1 MNTTAIDIYLYAP
14 NGARPVIHEWE
25 NVDFKTGNYSATLKP
40 GWWNSTSSV
49 SLELTIVAAGQP
61 VFTSPFPAAPIFTA
75 TYSGTSTDGS
85 AAVAGAVEQVN
96 NTPTEKHGLS
106 KGALA
111 AAVLIPLL
119 LVIGLVSAAYIRIT
133 RQKGK
138 EKRKQFSEM
147 VDKRMSTISADWKSL
162 SGAGAN
168 AAIRNSMA
176 MPGNRASSF
185 SFGAIRP
192 SSTVAVEGGQA
203 GIGAQGRVNQDA
215 TSSDAPYMSQ
225 LRPGVRTS
233 AFENRV
239 SRVSFAADPRPSS
252 ESRRTRAFHTGHVPV
267 PPLPDRQYSS
277 EGSSPTLSPIQTDG
291 PLTLTSEDI
300 RARMSGRD
308 SEPRPSIDE
317 VMPALTS
324 TSPHS

>member
-1 MNTTAIDIYLYAP
+1 MNLQ
-14 NGARPVIHEWE
+14 
-25 NVDFKTGNYSATLKP
+25 F
-40 GWWNSTSSV
+40 
-49 SLELTIVAAGQP
+49 TIVPAGQP
-61 VFTSPFPAAPIFTA
+61 PFAATLPPGPFFTA
-75 TYSGTSTDGS
+75 TYSGTSTGS
-85 AAVAGAVEQVN
+85 TAVAGAVEQVN

-106 KGALA
+106 KGAVV

-119 LVIGLVSAAYIRIT
+119 FIIGLISAAFIRIS
-133 RQKGK
+133 RQKGR

-203 GIGAQGRVNQDA
+203 GIGAQGRMTQDA
-215 TSSDAPYMSQ
+215 VSPDAPHMSQ

-252 ESRRTRAFHTGHVPV
+252 ESRRTRQSRAYHTGHVPV

-277 EGSSPTLSPIQTDG
+277 ESSSNGSPILSPIQTDG

-300 RARMSGRD
+300 RARMAGRD

-317 VMPALTS
+317 VMPALSSMSSYSHWPAQVSNTFF
-324 TSPHS
+324 